1 VAELMISVFF
11 QLSII
16 LLFYAS
22 TWFVISLILK
32 RNDIADIAWGLGFCL
47 VCLYLYFTQPQH
59 IVSTVVYVLIVIWG
73 LRLSLHI
80 YLRSRN
86 KPEDFRYR
94 QWREAWGKT
103 FYWRSFLQVYLLQ
116 AFFLFVISS
125 PVMLASVSSD
135 SVWSWYTAIGI
146 GVWTIGFSFQAV
158 GDHQLSVFVRQR
170 KDKSEIMQS
179 GLWKYSRH
187 PNYFGEILM
196 WWGIFII
203 VLPLKYGIFFI
214 ISPLTLS
221 FLLVFVS
228 GIPMLEKK
236 YEGNPA
242 FQAYKKRTPPL
253 LPKLW
258 G

>member
-1 VAELMISVFF
+1 MITVFF
-11 QLSII
+11 QISIV
-16 LLFYAS
+16 LFVYSAA
-22 TWFVISLILK
+22 WFVISLLVK
-32 RNDIADIAWGLGFCL
+32 RNDIADIAWGLGFSL
-47 VCLYLYFTQPQH
+47 VCVYLFLTQPHQV
-59 IVSTVVYVLIVIWG
+59 VSSVLYVLVVIWG

-80 YLRSRN
+80 YMRSRN

-94 QWREAWGKT
+94 QWREAWGNT
-103 FYWRSFLQVYLLQ
+103 FYWRSYLQVYLLQ

-125 PVMLASVSSD
+125 PIVLASVSS
-135 SVWSWYTAIGI
+135 SSAWSWFTSIGI
-146 GVWTIGFSFQAV
+146 AVWIFGFFFQAV
-158 GDHQLSVFVRQR
+158 ADYQLSVFVRQR
-170 KDKSEIMQS
+170 KDKSEIIQS

-236 YEGNPA
+236 YESNTA
-242 FQAYKKRTPPL
+242 FQAYKKRTPAL
-253 LPKLW
+253 IPKMW
-258 G
+258 D

>member
-1 VAELMISVFF
+1 MITVFVSVMV
-11 QLSII
+11 
-16 LLFYAS
+16 LLFVYS
-22 TWFVISLILK
+22 TAWFLFSVYKK
-32 RNDIADIAWGLGFCL
+32 RNDVADIAWGLGFCL
-47 VCLYLYFTQPQH
+47 VCFYLFFTQPHQ
-59 IVSTVVYVLIVIWG
+59 IVSSVLYGLIFIWG

-103 FYWRSFLQVYLLQ
+103 FYWRSYLQVYLLQ

-125 PVMLASVSSD
+125 PIMLASVSSSID
-135 SVWSWYTAIGI
+135 WSWFTSLGIAI
-146 GVWTIGFSFQAV
+146 WSLGFCFQAV
-158 GDHQLSVFVRQR
+158 ADYQLAFFVRNR
-170 KDKSEIMQS
+170 KHKNEIMKS

-196 WWGIFII
+196 WWGVFII

-214 ISPLTLS
+214 ISPVTLS
-221 FLLVFVS
+221 LLLIFVS

-236 YEGNPA
+236 YEGNVA
-242 FQAYKKRTPPL
+242 FQAYKKITPPL
-253 LPKLW
+253 VPKFW
-258 G
+258 S

>member
-1 VAELMISVFF
+1 MVSVFINV
-11 QLSII
+11 LV
-16 LLFYAS
+16 LLFVYA
-22 TWFVISLILK
+22 TGWFVFSVYKK
-32 RNDIADIAWGLGFCL
+32 RNDVADIAWGLGFC
-47 VCLYLYFTQPQH
+47 VACVYLFFTQPHQ
-59 IVSTVVYVLIVIWG
+59 IISSVLYVLVTAWG

-103 FYWRSFLQVYLLQ
+103 FYWRSYLQVYLLQ

-125 PVMLASVSSD
+125 PIILASVSSSID
-135 SVWSWYTAIGI
+135 WSWFTSIGI
-146 GVWTIGFSFQAV
+146 GVWLVGFFFQTVA
-158 GDHQLSVFVRQR
+158 DYQLSVFVRQR
-170 KDKSEIMQS
+170 KDKSEIIQS

-203 VLPLKYGIFFI
+203 ILPLKYGVFFI

-221 FLLVFVS
+221 VLLIFVS
-228 GIPMLEKK
+228 GVPMLEKK
-236 YEGNPA
+236 YEGNAA
-242 FQAYKKRTPPL
+242 FQAYKKRTPAV
-253 LPKLW
+253 LPKMW
-258 G
+258 R

>member
-1 VAELMISVFF
+1 MITVFF
-11 QLSII
+11 QISVV
-16 LLFYAS
+16 LFVYSA
-22 TWFVISLILK
+22 TWFVISLIVK
-32 RNDIADIAWGLGFCL
+32 RNDIADVAWGLGFCL
-47 VCLYLYFTQPQH
+47 VCVYLFLTQPHQVISSILYFL
-59 IVSTVVYVLIVIWG
+59 VTVWG

-80 YLRSRN
+80 YLRGRN

-103 FYWRSFLQVYLLQ
+103 FYWRSYLQVYLLQ

-125 PVMLASVSSD
+125 PIMLSSVSS
-135 SVWSWYTAIGI
+135 SIAWSWFTSIGI
-146 GVWTIGFSFQAV
+146 GVWLLGFFFQTVA
-158 GDHQLSVFVRQR
+158 DYQLSVFVRQR
-170 KDKSEIMQS
+170 KDKSEIIQS

-203 VLPLKYGIFFI
+203 VLPLRYGVFFI

-221 FLLVFVS
+221 FLLIFVS

-236 YEGNPA
+236 YESNAA
-242 FQAYKKRTPPL
+242 FQAYRKRTPAL
-253 LPKLW
+253 IPKMW

>member
-1 VAELMISVFF
+1 MVTVFF
-11 QLSII
+11 QISIV
-16 LLFYAS
+16 LFVYS
-22 TWFVISLILK
+22 TAWFVISLLVK

-47 VCLYLYFTQPQH
+47 VCVYLFLTQPHQ
-59 IVSTVVYVLIVIWG
+59 VLSSVLYVLVVIWG

-103 FYWRSFLQVYLLQ
+103 FYWRSYLQVYLLQ

-125 PVMLASVSSD
+125 PIVLASVSS
-135 SVWSWYTAIGI
+135 SSTWSWFTSIGI
-146 GVWTIGFSFQAV
+146 IVWILGFFFQTVA
-158 GDHQLSVFVRQR
+158 DYQLSVFVRQR
-170 KDKSEIMQS
+170 KDKSEIIQS

-196 WWGIFII
+196 WWGIFLI
-203 VLPLKYGIFFI
+203 VLPLRYGVFFM

-221 FLLVFVS
+221 LLLIFVS

-236 YEGNPA
+236 YESNTA